1 MRCTSRSFLLIN
13 RLVDPFSLPDARLQ
27 RMAKSRNVA
36 AVDDFEVIIRPKV
49 EQGDGGPNASERDG
63 NAESWEKA

>member
-1 MRCTSRSFLLIN
+1 
-13 RLVDPFSLPDARLQ
+13 
-27 RMAKSRNVA
+27 MAKSRNVA

-49 EQGDGGPNASERDG
+49 GQGDGGPNASERDG